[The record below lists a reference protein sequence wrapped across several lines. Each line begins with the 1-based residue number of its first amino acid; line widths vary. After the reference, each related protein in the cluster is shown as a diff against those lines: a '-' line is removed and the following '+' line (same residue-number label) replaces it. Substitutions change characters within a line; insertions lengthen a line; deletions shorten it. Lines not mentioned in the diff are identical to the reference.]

1 MLTQT
6 NKGFMMLKNTIIAL
20 TLLSLSLTA
29 SAEGEVGAG
38 FGSLSKSFD
47 DNDIS
52 FNLIYISV
60 AYNLENSEGNYFIMP
75 EVRVYRGM
83 NEESVY
89 AYDKDTIV
97 ELNTFISISI
107 RAQYDFSNGAY
118 AYVRPSFSNFTG
130 KLDYSGLRDPGKI
143 WELGIGAGLGYNIN
157 KNISLEASFEKYDD
171 TDLLSVGFKY
181 AF

>member
-6 NKGFMMLKNTIIAL
+6 NKGFIMFKNTVIAL
-20 TLLSLSLTA
+20 ALLSLSLTA

-60 AYNLENSEGNYFIMP
+60 AYNLENSEENYFIMP
-75 EVRVYRGM
+75 EVRVYKGL

-89 AYDKDTIV
+89 AYNKDTIV
-97 ELNTFISISI
+97 ELDTFVSISI

-118 AYVRPSFSNFTG
+118 AYVRPSFSNFKG

-143 WELGIGAGLGYNIN
+143 WELGVGTGLGYNLN
-157 KNISLEASFEKYDD
+157 KNISFETSYERYED
-171 TDLLSVGFKY
+171 TDLFSAGFKY
-181 AF
+181 TF